1 MKKRENWAD
10 LCKLTG
16 IFFMVWGHAGVS
28 TEMDIYLH
36 SFHMPIFFFLSG
48 YWFSPGKYGMK
59 EFLKRRAKS
68 LLGSYLFYGAALC
81 VLWNVYSLIAAPDQF
96 VPWEKIAESLFL
108 FNADFSPFA
117 AVQWFLTALFLSEM
131 IFFLF
136 LRLLPKRK
144 WIPAVI
150 ALALSLLGWFWPVWG
165 LGRLPLALDCAF
177 TGTAFY
183 ALGYLAKCCLK
194 KPLAQFSGTIAALP
208 ASAILLALGV
218 WLAQRNGY
226 TNMRVLLYGNYFL
239 YYLCALCTICGMA
252 LFCMWV
258 EKAGLLENPVGN
270 FLLYFGKNTLM
281 VLVMNQAV
289 RQVLEN
295 ITHLAE
301 WIAPFAPMEIL
312 WIRAAEAVLVLLLC
326 GAIAAG
332 RGRLRGLR
340 TAIR

>member
-1 MKKRENWAD
+1 MKKTENWAD

-68 LLGSYLFYGAALC
+68 LLGPYLFYGAALC

-96 VPWEKIAESLFL
+96 VPWGKIAESLFL

-117 AVQWFLTALFLSEM
+117 AVQWFLTALFFSEV

-177 TGTAFY
+177 TGTRLLCAGIPVKM
-183 ALGYLAKCCLK
+183 LPEK
-194 KPLAQFSGTIAALP
+194 AACAVFRNNRRSACVSDP
-208 ASAILLALGV
+208 AGAWRVAGA
-218 WLAQRNGY
+218 AQRLHEYAGFAV
-226 TNMRVLLYGNYFL
+226 RELFPVLPVCAVHHLRDGSVLY
-239 YYLCALCTICGMA
+239 
-252 LFCMWV
+252 
-258 EKAGLLENPVGN
+258 VGGKSGASGKPGGK

-281 VLVMNQAV
+281 VLVMNQAA

-312 WIRAAEAVLVLLLC
+312 WIRAAEAVIVLLLC
-326 GAIAAG
+326 GALAAG
-332 RGRLRGLR
+332 RDRLRGLR

>member
-1 MKKRENWAD
+1 MGKDSGKPVFIQR
-10 LCKLTG
+10 G
-16 IFFMVWGHAGVS
+16 
-28 TEMDIYLH
+28 
-36 SFHMPIFFFLSG
+36 FLAVRG
-48 YWFSPGKYGMK
+48 GTVVPD
-59 EFLKRRAKS
+59 
-68 LLGSYLFYGAALC
+68 GA
-81 VLWNVYSLIAAPDQF
+81 VFIRGD
-96 VPWEKIAESLFL
+96 
-108 FNADFSPFA
+108 
-117 AVQWFLTALFLSEM
+117 
-131 IFFLF
+131 FFLF

-208 ASAILLALGV
+208 VSAILLALGV
-218 WLAQRNGY
+218 WLAQLNGY

-312 WIRAAEAVLVLLLC
+312 WIRAAEAVIVLLLC
-326 GAIAAG
+326 GTIAAG
-332 RGRLRGLR
+332 RDRLRGLR